1 MKATVEYLENSQ
13 AKLTIEVSVEELAP
27 YVDAAAKRISNEVTV
42 KGFRKGHVPL
52 DVMKQHV
59 GEATIYEEAFQQVVE
74 KTYPVAV
81 EQENLQ
87 VVGRANIDVEK
98 IAPGNP
104 IVYTAIVP
112 LMPKIQLGEYK
123 KLKAKRA
130 KAEMDDKKFEKT
142 MDELR
147 RLRSKEKLVD
157 RAAKEGDTVVIDF
170 DVKVDGVSIEGG
182 QAQKSRLSLGSGQFI
197 PGFED
202 GVAGMKK
209 GEKKIVD
216 AKFPEDYFKK
226 DLAGKAAKADVTLHD
241 VYEIELPE
249 MNDELAKELNFESL
263 EKLHEEIRSN
273 IMKELQ
279 EEADRDF
286 EVAAI
291 QEVVKNS
298 TIDPIPDQL
307 IDEEVEKMF
316 NELKYDIIN
325 KGMQFEDYLTHMQ
338 KTEED
343 LKADFREK
351 AVERI
356 QAALVLRE
364 LAVAEK
370 LEITKADVDADIEET
385 RKVYEQYPEM
395 MTQFENPAY
404 RARVENMLM
413 NKKVFDFLAGET
425 ATKTDAK
432 TA

>member
-1 MKATVEYLENSQ
+1 MKVSVETLEKSQ

-74 KTYPVAV
+74 KTYPQAV
-81 EQENLQ
+81 EQEDLH

-112 LMPKIQLGEYK
+112 LMPKIELGEYT
-123 KLKAKRA
+123 KLKAKRS

-157 RAAKEGDTVVIDF
+157 RPAKTGDTVVIDF

-202 GVAGMKK
+202 GVVGMKK
-209 GEKKIVD
+209 GEKKVVD
-216 AKFPEDYFKK
+216 AKFPEEYFKK
-226 DLAGKAAKADVTLHD
+226 DLAGKEAKADVTLHD

-263 EKLHEEIRSN
+263 EKLNEEIRSN

-291 QEVVKNS
+291 QEVVKGS
-298 TIDPIPDQL
+298 KIDPIPEQL

-343 LKADFREK
+343 LKVDFREK

-370 LEITKADVDADIEET
+370 LEITQADVDADIEET

-413 NKKVFDFLAGET
+413 NKKVFDFLAGE
-425 ATKTDAK
+425 AAEVQAK
-432 TA
+432 